1 MRRRWMVVGLV
12 LWLVVLAGGPL
23 LIALVLAYGML
34 RSKKLTGVEK
44 QARDR
49 AIKDMYEERDAD
61 QIRTGSGPM
70 SR

>member
-1 MRRRWMVVGLV
+1 MTTF

-23 LIALVLAYGML
+23 LIALVLAYVML